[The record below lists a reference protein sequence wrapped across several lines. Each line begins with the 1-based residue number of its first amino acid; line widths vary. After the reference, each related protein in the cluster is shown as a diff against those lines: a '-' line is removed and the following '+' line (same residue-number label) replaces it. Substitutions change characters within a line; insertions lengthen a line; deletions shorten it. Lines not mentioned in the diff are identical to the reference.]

1 MMLNAKILII
11 MGLVSYGVI
20 ARNMEGNKELL
31 KEPSNKKHGVSM
43 LMEIAKELVQ
53 RSSTSSQVLNLNLS
67 NLLLLLVLKA
77 VVFGAGYLGH
87 HGYKGRDLEEDI
99 RNIENNNIF
108 LENVVSEAEV
118 TLALGYLMGDTCLYR
133 AACEEPHVAKEYL
146 GAAEM
151 IIQTIKLLPQ
161 GSSIEGKYQQIMA
174 EFRKAIE
181 HGVADNCPP
190 QYTCKKESIKN
201 FLKEEGK

>member
-11 MGLVSYGVI
+11 VGLVSYGVI

-53 RSSTSSQVLNLNLS
+53 RSSTSSQILNLNLS

-87 HGYKGRDLEEDI
+87 HGYKGRDLEE
-99 RNIENNNIF
+99 
-108 LENVVSEAEV
+108 ENVVSEAEV

-161 GSSIEGKYQQIMA
+161 GSSIEGKYEQIMA

-181 HGVADNCPP
+181 HGVAGNCPP

>member
-11 MGLVSYGVI
+11 MGLVIYGVI

-31 KEPSNKKHGVSM
+31 KEPNNKKHGVSM
-43 LMEIAKELVQ
+43 LIEIAKELVQ

-87 HGYKGRDLEEDI
+87 HGYKGRDLEE
-99 RNIENNNIF
+99 
-108 LENVVSEAEV
+108 ENVVSEAEV

-161 GSSIEGKYQQIMA
+161 GSSVEGKYEEIMA